1 MPSVIFALILQVQ
14 YQRMLHAHGHN
25 KPHGAKGRNTT
36 VCKQAAMVSLTNC
49 MYKPTLISVTHL
61 IEVCLT
67 LMSRPWTNAGLLAAT
82 TRGFGGCS
90 IHLQVAN
97 IGLGRTW

>member
-1 MPSVIFALILQVQ
+1 M
-14 YQRMLHAHGHN
+14 R
-25 KPHGAKGRNTT
+25 
-36 VCKQAAMVSLTNC
+36 
-49 MYKPTLISVTHL
+49 THL
-61 IEVCLT
+61 VTSMFHHHSSWSRQQVMKTIEHKT
-67 LMSRPWTNAGLLAAT
+67 KTKPNAGLLAAT